1 MANDNEKVT
10 LNIPILEILLVIGII
25 ITIIGIIAPIQLIE
39 IFGFKLWLNPDLWIL
54 CIPGMALVWG
64 YITKKIL
71 PNKKGAYWIGFF
83 LGIIGLIVSIC
94 IRPTNDNVN
103 KSNSSSSKYEDLQKL
118 AELKQSGILTEEEFK
133 AQKER
138 ILK

>member
-54 CIPGMALVWG
+54 CIPGMALVWV
-64 YITKKIL
+64 I
-71 PNKKGAYWIGFF
+71 
-83 LGIIGLIVSIC
+83 
-94 IRPTNDNVN
+94 
-103 KSNSSSSKYEDLQKL
+103 
-118 AELKQSGILTEEEFK
+118 
-133 AQKER
+133 
-138 ILK
+138 